1 MFSLSGNFWKYGLAA
16 GAGVLVGALG
26 AVLLSRNDVAVK
38 KTVASLLS
46 RGLDIKDKAAEIME
60 TAKENIDDLAA
71 EARQEQEQR
80 KARDQVL

>member
-1 MFSLSGNFWKYGLAA
+1 MFSGNLWKYGLAA

-46 RGLDIKDKAAEIME
+46 RGLDVKDKAAELVE

-71 EARQEQEQR
+71 EARHKQEQR
-80 KARDQVL
+80 KAREQSS